1 MELVFQTA
9 VNAVILASA
18 YILVSLGF
26 AFLFNMLGIL
36 NLAHGAVY
44 MVAGYLAYAFIVGL
58 GMSHWFA
65 MLLATAIVAAL
76 GVFLERFCFRPFVGD
91 FNRLVM
97 ICVAITVILTTSV
110 NIIIGTQQMA
120 IPTFAQGVFRSGFI
134 SVNWD
139 RAITFGVGAGIL
151 ILTTL
156 FVNRSKWGR
165 QMQAISQNMEGASLQ
180 GINIGRISAV
190 ACAVGFALAGIA
202 GCLMGTL
209 YNLSP
214 FMGQSTLVKVLMI
227 IILAGV
233 GSFGGIF
240 IVGLILGIL
249 YGVLPVLLPGAA
261 SDAIAVTIFMILL
274 LFRPQ
279 GFFGHEVEM
288 GETPPADTIPF
299 KSEGKKRT
307 GLMLLGC
314 AALVAFLALLPTM
327 VDSPYLLH
335 IISLTFIYVIVSVS
349 LRTINISGQFPLA
362 HGAFMGIGAY
372 LSAMGAKWLGI
383 SPWITIPAAAFLSG
397 GIGMLFGYPFSRLRS
412 LYYAMGSLF
421 LGVAITQIIQAGGMW
436 TGGYSGLTGIRPLI
450 LGSRVPYYYFFLGLS
465 LVSVIALYR
474 FEFSR
479 IGMNLKAISQSYLV
493 ASSVGVNEG
502 WYRVLA
508 VGMGCFFVGLAGG
521 VYAHYNLVLSPS
533 SFDMTAT
540 LWMVMYALIGGIG
553 SFAGPIVGTAILV
566 LIPEFFRGLKM
577 YSPYISAGIL
587 LIVVYLMPGGLA
599 SLPYMIK
606 SFRAR
611 RKKEKP
617 VSYGQSDFEGSP

>member
-1 MELVFQTA
+1 MELIFQTA

-36 NLAHGAVY
+36 NLAHGAIY
-44 MVAGYLAYAFIVGL
+44 MVAGYLAYAFIVGF
-58 GMSHWFA
+58 GMPHWAA
-65 MLLATAIVAAL
+65 MSLATIVVACL

-91 FNRLVM
+91 FNRLTM
-97 ICVAITVILTTSV
+97 ICVAITVILTTTV
-110 NIIIGTQQMA
+110 NILIGTQQMA
-120 IPTFAQGVFRSGFI
+120 IPTFAQGVFRHGFV

-139 RAITFGVGAGIL
+139 RIITFAVGTVIL
-151 ILTTL
+151 ILTTF

-165 QMQAISQNMEGASLQ
+165 QMQAISQNKEGAALQ
-180 GINIGRISAV
+180 GVNIARISAI
-190 ACAVGFALAGIA
+190 ACAVGFALAAIA

-240 IVGLILGIL
+240 IVGLILGVL
-249 YGVLPVLLPGAA
+249 YGVLPVIFPGAT
-261 SDAIAVTIFMILL
+261 SDAIAVTVFMVIL

-279 GFFGHEVEM
+279 GFFGHEADMGDAKQVEAL
-288 GETPPADTIPF
+288 PATT
-299 KSEGKKRT
+299 EKRRKRR
-307 GLMLLGC
+307 LIAIGC
-314 AALVAFLALLPTM
+314 AALVVFLAVFPSM
-327 VDSPYLLH
+327 IDSPYLLH
-335 IISLTFIYVIVSVS
+335 ILALTFIYIIVSVS
-349 LRTINISGQFPLA
+349 LRTIAMSGQFPLA

-372 LSAMGAKWLGI
+372 LSGMGAKWLGI
-383 SPWITIPAAAFLSG
+383 SPWLSIPGAAIIAA

-450 LGSRVPYYYFFLGLS
+450 MGSRLPYYYFFLALCIA
-465 LVSVIALYR
+465 SVFALYR

-479 IGMNLKAISQSYLV
+479 IGMNLKAIAQSHLV
-493 ASSVGVNEG
+493 ASSVGINEG

-508 VGMGCFFVGLAGG
+508 VGMGSFFVGLAGAA
-521 VYAHYNLVLSPS
+521 YAHYNLVLSPT
-533 SFDMTAT
+533 SFDLSAT
-540 LWMVMYALIGGIG
+540 LWLVMYALIGGIG
-553 SFAGPIVGTAILV
+553 SFAGPIIGTAILV
-566 LIPEFFRGLKM
+566 LIPEFFRSLKM

-587 LIVVYLMPGGLA
+587 LIVVYFIPGGLA
-599 SLPYMIK
+599 SLPGVFR
-606 SFRAR
+606 SFRIAQ
-611 RKKEKP
+611 KKNKEIADAP
-617 VSYGQSDFEGSP
+617 GD